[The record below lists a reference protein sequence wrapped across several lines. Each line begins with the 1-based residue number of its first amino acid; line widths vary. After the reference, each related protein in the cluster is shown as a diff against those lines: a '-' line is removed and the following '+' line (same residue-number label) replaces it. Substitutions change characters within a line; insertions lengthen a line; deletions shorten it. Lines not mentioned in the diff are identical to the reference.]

1 MKNRRELS
9 GTIKTGN
16 KSVRVH
22 LPIIKFE
29 EDGCKLVYC
38 PAVDI
43 TGYGSTDDEAEESF
57 FVSLTEFIKYTLNK
71 GTLFQ
76 SLKKLGWHIPGSKR
90 ALKTISPPSMS
101 DLLAGNDNFSRIFN
115 EHSFQKIDRT
125 IDLPLAV

>member
-1 MKNRRELS
+1 MKNRGEVS
-9 GTIKTGN
+9 GTIKTGS
-16 KSVRVH
+16 KSVKVH

-29 EDGCKLVYC
+29 EDNCKLVYC

-71 GTLFQ
+71 GTLLEC
-76 SLKKLGWHIPGSKR
+76 LKDLGWDIPQSKR
-90 ALKTISPPSMS
+90 AKKSISPPSMS

-115 EHSFQKIDRT
+115 NHSFQKIDRA
-125 IDLPLAV
+125 IDLPIAG